1 MLGYFHADSEV
12 ERSVIANYPAQILGL
27 KVAWSKTYRFHQK
40 TLAIYVITVE
50 PDSIVDAEVL
60 SRPQP
65 RRDAAA
71 NVDHRFERRYV
82 EQHLQDNMGRCQ
94 AARGLLVEKL
104 MRVDRHFPDARR
116 DRAMVVLLPFP
127 GNKI

>member
-27 KVAWSKTYRFHQK
+27 KVAWSETYRFHQK

-50 PDSIVDAEVL
+50 ADNIVDTEVL
-60 SRPQP
+60 CRPQP

-71 NVDHRFERRYV
+71 NVDHRFERRNV
-82 EQHLQDNMGRCQ
+82 EQRLQDNMG
-94 AARGLLVEKL
+94 
-104 MRVDRHFPDARR
+104 
-116 DRAMVVLLPFP
+116 
-127 GNKI
+127 

>member
-1 MLGYFHADSEV
+1 MLGYFHTDSEL
-12 ERSVIANYPAQILGL
+12 EKSVIANYPARILGL
-27 KVAWSKTYRFHQK
+27 QVAWSETDRFHQK

-50 PDSIVDAEVL
+50 ADSIVDAEVL

-65 RRDAAA
+65 RREAAA
-71 NVDHRFERRYV
+71 NVDNRFERRNV

-104 MRVDRHFPDARR
+104 MRVD
-116 DRAMVVLLPFP
+116 
-127 GNKI
+127 